1 MFIAA
6 GHAMQGHRFTVRLV
20 GLQFNETAFKTAI
33 QSKISD
39 LLFYTNLEISAK
51 ICTHILFQ
59 LKTKQK
65 IRIGLK
71 DSQIYQPHYIC
82 EHF

>member
-6 GHAMQGHRFTVRLV
+6 GHAMQGHHFTVRLV
-20 GLQFNETAFKTAI
+20 GLQFSETAFRTAV

-51 ICTHILFQ
+51 ICTHILFK
-59 LKTKQK
+59 LKKK
-65 IRIGLK
+65 KK
-71 DSQIYQPHYIC
+71 DMDKTQRFTNLPTSLHL
-82 EHF
+82 